1 MTMKLKLEVKAGYEI
16 KGNSYF
22 HDLGSGCKTNS
33 NTGHIRKFSL
43 DILSG
48 KKKSHLNIL
57 TLLNVFKTILD
68 IDVSVA
74 HSSKSVVP

>member
-33 NTGHIRKFSL
+33 NTGHIRKFSF

-48 KKKSHLNIL
+48 KKNHI
-57 TLLNVFKTILD
+57 
-68 IDVSVA
+68 
-74 HSSKSVVP
+74 